1 MRSTYPK
8 PVLFLWKRDGDVFG
22 GVRFRASHIRRAA
35 SATCMGQTHS
45 RMSWQTPQF
54 QPCQHGAAVEHHPA
68 ELVSALAAA
77 FADGIR
83 RFVAFAA
90 EHPELNQIM
99 VHEGTTATDRLKWLT
114 ETHLPGHRAV
124 SGLSPRSRHQT
135 VRGDPVE
142 VVLYLL
148 ARADTTYVKT
158 HGS

>member
-35 SATCMGQTHS
+35 SATYMGQTHS

-114 ETHLPGHRAV
+114 ETHLKPFFDGIRPAWGGFAKLALPH
-124 SGLSPRSRHQT
+124 LSTGSCIT
-135 VRGDPVE
+135 CS
-142 VVLYLL
+142 L
-148 ARADTTYVKT
+148 ARHRCPK
-158 HGS
+158 